1 MGSKDAERIVEYLG
15 NAKPEMV
22 DLLRRLVLAE
32 SPSNVADAQA
42 LCLSIL
48 LESLQGLDY
57 HVELIRGRQSGGH
70 LLGRP
75 NMMAADT
82 PRQLLLGHCDT
93 VWPIGTLKQM
103 PFVVDDSI
111 VKGPGVYDMKGGLVQ
126 MLFALKA
133 LQTLQLTPRLAPYVF
148 INSDEEIGSFESG
161 IYIQALA
168 EEVERAFVLEPSLGP
183 MGKLK
188 TARKGV
194 GRFHVTVNGVA
205 AHAGLD
211 PEKGRSAILE
221 LAYVIQRLFAM
232 NDPATGVSV
241 NVGIVEGGLRPNVI
255 APASKAEVDV
265 RAPTQEAAHR
275 VEQTILSL
283 APATE
288 GVEVNVEGKMNR
300 SPLERTPANRALWRL
315 AKDSAATL
323 GIELGHGMAGGG
335 SDGNTTSQIT
345 ATLDGLGAVG
355 DGAHATHEFIYLDK
369 MLERSA
375 LLALLL
381 MAPGDDRVRKA
392 QQR

>member
-1 MGSKDAERIVEYLG
+1 MGSKDAERIVEYLD